1 MPQRRSHFPN
11 SSSSSTPLKQT
22 LSARPTPP
30 SRQSKRLKSSPTTSL
45 KITPKKSQYFEHGS
59 SSDSESESELANE
72 GSGYE
77 DEDASASLIS
87 SHPESELDDE
97 EDEYVSEEDASKK
110 RKRGR
115 PKTKTNGKAISI
127 EIKGQE
133 LWRPGVKAATAPG
146 EAVYIKLPKARE
158 AGKTPYTDGTIHPNT
173 FLFLKDLR
181 ANNDREWLKM
191 HDPDYR
197 QSKKDWD
204 TFVESLTEKIIEKD
218 DTIPEL
224 PPKDLTFRIYRDIRF
239 SPDPTPY
246 KTHFSAAWSRT
257 GRKGPYAAYYVQ
269 VQPNGSFVGA
279 GVWHP
284 EPAPMA
290 LLRKEIDKKSHKIK
304 EVLMAPDMRKEFFGG
319 IGPDEKKAVKA
330 FVGMNTENALKTKP
344 KGYEADNPNIDL
356 LRLRN
361 YTIGHKLK
369 DDEVLGPG
377 GLGRIAQLIGILTPF
392 VTYLNSVIM
401 PDEDASSDEEEE
413 QEDEAEGEEE
423 GEEEDD
429 DNDEA

>member
-11 SSSSSTPLKQT
+11 ASSSSTPLKQT

-30 SRQSKRLKSSPTTSL
+30 SRQSKRLKSSPIASL
-45 KITPKKSQYFEHGS
+45 KTTPKKSQYFEHNS
-59 SSDSESESELANE
+59 SSESESESEVANE

-87 SHPESELDDE
+87 SPPESEVDDE
-97 EDEYVSEEDASKK
+97 EDEYVSEEDAPKK

-115 PKTKTNGKAISI
+115 PKLKTNGKAVATGV
-127 EIKGQE
+127 KGQE

-158 AGKTPYTDGTIHPNT
+158 AGKTPYTDSTIHPNT

-224 PPKDLTFRIYRDIRF
+224 PAKDLTFRIYRDIRF

-284 EPAPMA
+284 DAAPMA
-290 LLRKEIDKKSHKIK
+290 LLRKEIDKNSHKIK
-304 EVLMAPDMRKEFFGG
+304 KVLMAPDMRKEFLGG

-344 KGYEADNPNIDL
+344 KVL
-356 LRLRN
+356 LLH
-361 YTIGHKLK
+361 YSMSMT
-369 DDEVLGPG
+369 
-377 GLGRIAQLIGILTPF
+377 GLTRISG
-392 VTYLNSVIM
+392 
-401 PDEDASSDEEEE
+401 
-413 QEDEAEGEEE
+413 
-423 GEEEDD
+423 
-429 DNDEA
+429 

>member
-1 MPQRRSHFPN
+1 MLYTALNPLHCSILLDSLYLIRIVVPAMPQRRSHFPN
-11 SSSSSTPLKQT
+11 ASSSSTLKQAS
-22 LSARPTPP
+22 SARLTPP
-30 SRQSKRLKSSPTTSL
+30 SRQSKRLKSSPITSL
-45 KITPKKSQYFEHGS
+45 KTTPKKSQYFEHGS
-59 SSDSESESELANE
+59 SSESESASDLDNE

-77 DEDASASLIS
+77 DEDASVSLIS
-87 SHPESELDDE
+87 TPPDSEVDEE
-97 EDEYVSEEDASKK
+97 EDEYVSEEDAPKK

-115 PKTKTNGKAISI
+115 PKMKTNGQAVSTGG
-127 EIKGQE
+127 KGQE
-133 LWRPGVKAATAPG
+133 LWRPGVKADTAPG

-158 AGKTPYTDGTIHPNT
+158 AGKTPYTDSTIHPNT

-204 TFVESLTEKIIEKD
+204 SFVESLTEKIIEKD

-224 PPKDLTFRIYRDIRF
+224 PAKDLTFRIYRDIRF

-284 EPAPMA
+284 EAAPMA
-290 LLRKEIDKKSHKIK
+290 LLRKEIDKNSHKIK
-304 EVLMAPDMRKEFFGG
+304 KVLMAPDMRKEFFGG

-344 KGYEADNPNIDL
+344 KVRL
-356 LRLRN
+356 LHWSVSI
-361 YTIGHKLK
+361 T
-369 DDEVLGPG
+369 
-377 GLGRIAQLIGILTPF
+377 GRT
-392 VTYLNSVIM
+392 
-401 PDEDASSDEEEE
+401 
-413 QEDEAEGEEE
+413 
-423 GEEEDD
+423 
-429 DNDEA
+429 

>member
-11 SSSSSTPLKQT
+11 ASSSFTPLKQAS
-22 LSARPTPP
+22 SARLTPP
-30 SRQSKRLKSSPTTSL
+30 SRQSKRLKSSPITSL
-45 KITPKKSQYFEHGS
+45 KTTPKKSQYFEHGS
-59 SSDSESESELANE
+59 SSESESASDLDNE

-77 DEDASASLIS
+77 DGDPSASLIS
-87 SHPESELDDE
+87 SPFESESDE
-97 EDEYVSEEDASKK
+97 EDEYVSEENVPKK

-115 PKTKTNGKAISI
+115 PKTKINGQVVSTGG
-127 EIKGQE
+127 KGQE

-158 AGKTPYTDGTIHPNT
+158 AGKTPYTDDTIHPNT

-204 TFVESLTEKIIEKD
+204 SFVESLTEKIIEKD

-224 PPKDLTFRIYRDIRF
+224 PAKDLTFRIYRDIRF

-284 EPAPMA
+284 EAAPMA

-304 EVLMAPDMRKEFFGG
+304 KVLMAPDMRKEFFGG

-344 KGYEADNPNIDL
+344 KVRLLPCSVSID
-356 LRLRN
+356 
-361 YTIGHKLK
+361 
-369 DDEVLGPG
+369 
-377 GLGRIAQLIGILTPF
+377 GLT
-392 VTYLNSVIM
+392 
-401 PDEDASSDEEEE
+401 
-413 QEDEAEGEEE
+413 
-423 GEEEDD
+423 
-429 DNDEA
+429 